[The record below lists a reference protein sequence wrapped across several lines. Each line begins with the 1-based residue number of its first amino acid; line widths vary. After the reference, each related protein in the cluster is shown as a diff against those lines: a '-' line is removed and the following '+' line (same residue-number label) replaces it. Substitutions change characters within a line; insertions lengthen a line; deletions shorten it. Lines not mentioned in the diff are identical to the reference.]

1 MYSIVMLMAGL
12 TLISTLY
19 TIEPLLV
26 CATRLSPTKIII
38 LTEKDVVEDKVQA
51 ENMVETT
58 FGKVIEIDKKVTS
71 LYDPIQVAND
81 VASLVEDEHAKSR
94 DIIINVSGGRKPQ
107 AFGTLFG
114 AYARSDMVQRIVYIK
129 EEDNAIIDFPILG
142 FNISVTKKAILELIQ
157 NGEKSVEVIAENLG
171 ISKGMTYNHIREL
184 KGLGYISDENG
195 YTLTDSGKLAS
206 I

>member
-1 MYSIVMLMAGL
+1 MHSIVMLMTDL

-38 LTEKDVVEDKVQA
+38 LTEEDVVEDKVQA
-51 ENMVETT
+51 ESMVETT

-107 AFGTLFG
+107 AFGALFG

-195 YTLTDSGKLAS
+195 YSLTDSGKLAS

>member
-1 MYSIVMLMAGL
+1 MHLIGILMTEL

-19 TIEPLLV
+19 TLQPLLV

-38 LTEKDVVEDKVQA
+38 LTEEDVIEEKAQA
-51 ENMVETT
+51 EKMVEST
-58 FGKVIEIDKKVTS
+58 FGEVIEIEKQVTS
-71 LYDPIQVAND
+71 LYDPIQVARD
-81 VASLVEDEHAKSR
+81 VASLVEDEHANNR
-94 DIIINVSGGRKPQ
+94 DIIINVSGGRKTQ
-107 AFGTLFG
+107 AFGALFG

-157 NGEKSVEVIAENLG
+157 SGEKSVEVIAENLA

-184 KGLGYISDENG
+184 KGMGYISDEDG